1 MIDLF
6 PFQEQ
11 AVHTLQ
17 DKFFYSQKQTIVFYA
32 PTGAGKTVMLIKL
45 MDRIIEHNPYHYD
58 YVFVWLTP
66 GNGEL
71 EEQSWSKA
79 KDYATFVKAQTLD
92 DALIS
97 GFEKNTATFLNW
109 ERVKNSQALA
119 LRDGETK
126 NLTALIK
133 NARLQNLH
141 FVLIIDEEHRNQTEK
156 AQPIIDMFDAD
167 KIIRASA
174 TPKSSSSEYDNVQV
188 NDEDVIAQ
196 GLIVRN
202 VELNPDGVDGDVVD
216 NMVQY
221 FLDSADDKRRKIK
234 HAYKELGLDIN
245 PLVLIQFPDEK
256 KANKEERNNLIS
268 QVREY
273 LAEIGQDDSQ
283 IATWLANE
291 KINVTSIEK
300 ANSPVNYLLMKQ
312 AVSTG
317 WDAPR
322 AKILVKLRLNTEP
335 NFTLQTIGRIR
346 RMPQQKH
353 YDNPIL
359 DNAFIYSNDQSYIAD
374 VLRKGEGSFI
384 ATYELQEG
392 VPDFQLI
399 SVKPNTRSG
408 LTNAEVV
415 AALRSQFKKD
425 YGLVEQN
432 GYQNQEKL
440 ESFGYQFGTNIRQ
453 KLSQSDK
460 LERDILSDKLQS
472 YQVGVTVNL
481 KGNRLDLLNAEQK
494 IQSHLYRDT
503 ASDVNAILVELF
515 SNRSEEPQKRF
526 LTLKPSEFMAFVINN
541 YRLIRNTV
549 KNADAQGLFDKQLSL
564 EYGISHDEVDL
575 VPFVLPKYE
584 MYQVLKG
591 QSRNVFTKN
600 VYQGYGEN
608 NWGNSKA
615 PEIAFE
621 KWLEETTEVA
631 WWYRSKDRGEKY
643 FSVAY
648 GHKAE
653 GFFPDY
659 IFKGRDGVTYIVETK
674 GGNKQ
679 NIDRY
684 SEAKFK
690 ALREWSENPK
700 TNPHGAKIAF
710 VRPIK
715 NSDGEV
721 TGMLFNNTSWKEDMS
736 DSNHWK
742 PISKFFSDDLL

>member
-1 MIDLF
+1 MILIKKSLTSSNRKNGKIYKGDNFNTGFIVKDAKWDAKMVNRVITNKVYIGVL
-6 PFQEQ
+6 EQ
-11 AVHTLQ
+11 GKTAKLNYKSKREVDVAKDDWITIENAHE
-17 DKFFYSQKQTIVFYA
+17 SIVFKSVFA
-32 PTGAGKTVMLIKL
+32 LANKMLLRDVKASKENPSILSGMLYCKDCGSPMIRRKVKSKDGYNIFYICSEYNIKGECT
-45 MDRIIEHNPYHYD
+45 RHSIKED
-58 YVFVWLTP
+58 YVIGATVHALNDYLSKYNELLKKLSKIDVSKLTIKADFDSLNVEKKKYERLR
-66 GNGEL
+66 GSLYMDL
-71 EEQSWSKA
+71 EEE
-79 KDYATFVKAQTLD
+79 
-92 DALIS
+92 LITTEE
-97 GFEKNTATFLNW
+97 FERF
-109 ERVKNSQALA
+109 
-119 LRDGETK
+119 
-126 NLTALIK
+126 
-133 NARLQNLH
+133 
-141 FVLIIDEEHRNQTEK
+141 
-156 AQPIIDMFDAD
+156 
-167 KIIRASA
+167 
-174 TPKSSSSEYDNVQV
+174 
-188 NDEDVIAQ
+188 
-196 GLIVRN
+196 
-202 VELNPDGVDGDVVD
+202 
-216 NMVQY
+216 
-221 FLDSADDKRRKIK
+221 RK
-234 HAYKELGLDIN
+234 
-245 PLVLIQFPDEK
+245 
-256 KANKEERNNLIS
+256 
-268 QVREY
+268 
-273 LAEIGQDDSQ
+273 
-283 IATWLANE
+283 
-291 KINVTSIEK
+291 
-300 ANSPVNYLLMKQ
+300 NYLLKIREIEKQ
-312 AVSTG
+312 IITKQKMIEELKE
-317 WDAPR
+317 
-322 AKILVKLRLNTEP
+322 KIK
-335 NFTLQTIGRIR
+335 
-346 RMPQQKH
+346 
-353 YDNPIL
+353 DNPIL

-399 SVKPNTRSG
+399 SVKPNARSG

-721 TGMLFNNTSWKEDMS
+721 IGMLFNNTSWKEDMT
-736 DSNHWK
+736 DSIHWK